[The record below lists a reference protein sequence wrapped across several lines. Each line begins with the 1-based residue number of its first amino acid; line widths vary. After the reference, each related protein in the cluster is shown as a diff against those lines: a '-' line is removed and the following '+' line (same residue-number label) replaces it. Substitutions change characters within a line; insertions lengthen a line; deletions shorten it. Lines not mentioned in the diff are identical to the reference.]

1 MKQEHRVEEP
11 PSTIGKEKLEDTP
24 VNEEGAVL
32 CLCISARSIRE
43 EAGLLDFSDLH
54 ASDYTKTASISLR
67 FQITVI
73 NWRV

>member
-1 MKQEHRVEEP
+1 MEEP

-43 EAGLLDFSDLH
+43 EAGLLVSEG
-54 ASDYTKTASISLR
+54 YMNPTT
-67 FQITVI
+67 TVMI
-73 NWRV
+73 AIVRGACKKVSQGFTRAQP